1 MPNYPSE
8 PPPPPQDIILSVVFM
23 FNCRELGNERAEKAI
38 AFEKTRIL
46 EERLQTESN
55 ISQNNATILE
65 RIHAYILESEIG
77 PKATLDYQ
85 ALELQVSVKSKEHA
99 TLQVSTCLR
108 KKR

>member
-1 MPNYPSE
+1 
-8 PPPPPQDIILSVVFM
+8 M

-65 RIHAYILESEIG
+65 RIHAYIHIR
-77 PKATLDYQ
+77 
-85 ALELQVSVKSKEHA
+85 V
-99 TLQVSTCLR
+99 
-108 KKR
+108 